1 MVSFDAAGKWWNMN
15 TSTPRIE
22 GCDQENGRR
31 RYLAIERSEVFF
43 TADPT
48 MVDYSKKIFPED
60 GELIQFLCSGEAAVV
75 YMRNFFH
82 PFVMRR
88 SAEECRNILLNP
100 PEEIS
105 NATTRLMS
113 RFQEKSADDD
123 AESYQDA
130 PFSAAAVSAA
140 RSFHSYFSGPKVTKW
155 AAMWER
161 RIPGLSVPEGR
172 HRKNV
177 RPSRYTA
184 LCRAASAAPWL
195 WALKDDGSLRRL
207 NLNLELYE
215 QNVVRNP
222 HIAALGAR
230 GEFLLRDAWVTRGEA
245 APPSTGSADQIIGID
260 TEKPAGA
267 LYEFVNLQGLSDF
280 GANAPSGDEERELA
294 TKYLER
300 ARDFGMP
307 LEGAEK
313 LMVRNPESFAKIM
326 VSYFRPHGLPGRMYA
341 SGPSVQNISRSA
353 REAS

>member
-113 RFQEKSADDD
+113 RFQGKSVDDD
-123 AESYQDA
+123 AESYKDA

-155 AAMWER
+155 AAMWDR
-161 RIPGLSVPEGR
+161 RIPGLSVPEER
-172 HRKNV
+172 QRKNV
-177 RPSRYTA
+177 RPSRYTN
-184 LCRAASAAPWL
+184 LCRAAAAAPWL
-195 WALKDDGSLRRL
+195 WALRDDGSLRRL

-215 QNVVRNP
+215 QNVVQNP

-230 GEFLLRDAWVTRGEA
+230 GKFLLRDAEITRGDT
-245 APPSTGSADQIIGID
+245 APLSTDSTGQIIESD
-260 TEKPAGA
+260 TGGPADT
-267 LYEFVNLQGLSDF
+267 LYEFVNLQSLSDF
-280 GANAPSGDEERELA
+280 VANAPNEEEREWA
-294 TKYLER
+294 MKYLNR
-300 ARDFGMP
+300 ARDFGLP
-307 LEGAEK
+307 LEG
-313 LMVRNPESFAKIM
+313 
-326 VSYFRPHGLPGRMYA
+326 GR
-341 SGPSVQNISRSA
+341 S
-353 REAS
+353 